1 MTRATRLSRTRLHTN
16 MTMPQTRMKTI
27 SQIYHII
34 QTLQEGDHIHTILLA
49 THHIQIR
56 RATDRRPCYKIY

>member
-1 MTRATRLSRTRLHTN
+1 MTRGTRLSRTRLRTN
-16 MTMPQTRMKTI
+16 MTMPQIRMKTI
-27 SQIYHII
+27 SQIYRII

-49 THHIQIR
+49 TRLMPIR